1 MHGYDFHEIFYLNYE
16 NHDPWDKGLRERAGT
31 IKPSNENVLNPRK
44 YSSLLPHMWEKKL
57 DAW

>member
-31 IKPSNENVLNPRK
+31 IKPSNENVLKPRK
-44 YSSLLPHMWEKKL
+44 SSSLLPHMWEKN
-57 DAW
+57 